1 MFVRAVILIFLLT
14 HFVEANGNDS
24 IKGCL
29 LSGDDWPNKTTVE
42 SNLLPKVRF
51 LGESESGSPV
61 SERLDL
67 LKVPAI
73 SFALI
78 EEGRVEWTSGYGT
91 KIVGAYDPVTCE
103 TLFQAASLSK
113 PITLMAAVRMHD
125 AGLIDLDVD
134 IQNYLRHYTLP
145 TGEQSAANPITF
157 RTLLEHTSGLTPGG
171 FMGYH
176 RDLALP
182 TDLDI
187 LNGTGVSNSARL
199 ESLKQPGAELAY
211 SGGGYTVAEVAM
223 QDVAGKPF
231 DELMSEWILGPLNM
245 QSSEFTQPLPANR
258 TKEVAQGHDAK
269 GNTIDGGWHNY
280 PEQAAAGLW
289 STAGDLAKFL
299 VEIFKA
305 YHGQSDA
312 LDKEAIRH
320 LLHDQR
326 HGHAY
331 GFIVSSNEGEAPTI
345 THYGGNVGYR
355 SFMFINLQTGDGA
368 VYLTNSDGG
377 GNLGSEFLHSASRV
391 YGWQSYQQQEAV
403 RAYRSEEALK
413 RLVGEYAFN
422 ENLKVT
428 IDYSDSEKAIGVNFP
443 NGDRY
448 SLVPIAGDYQF
459 IYAGSGVTV
468 SFAIDADTQSLT
480 LYGDTATKVD

>member
-1 MFVRAVILIFLLT
+1 MFVRVVILIFLLT
-14 HFVEANGNDS
+14 HCVEANGDES
-24 IKGCL
+24 AKGCV
-29 LSGDDWPNKTTVE
+29 SPGDERPNVTTVE

-61 SERLDL
+61 SERIDF

-78 EEGRVEWTSGYGT
+78 EEGRVKWTSAYGT
-91 KIVGAYDPVTCE
+91 RIAGEDDTVTCE

-113 PITLMAAVRMHD
+113 PITLMAAVRMQN

-134 IQNYLRHYTLP
+134 IQNYLRGYTLP
-145 TGEQSAANPITF
+145 TGEQSADNPVTF
-157 RTLLEHTSGLTPGG
+157 RNLLEHTSGLTPGG
-171 FMGYH
+171 FLGYH

-182 TDLDI
+182 TDIDI
-187 LNGTGVSNSARL
+187 LNGTGVANSPRL

-211 SGGGYTVAEVAM
+211 SGGGYTVVEVAM

-231 DELMSEWILGPLNM
+231 DELMREWILGPLNM
-245 QSSEFTQPLPANR
+245 RSSEFTQPLPASR
-258 TKEVAQGHDAK
+258 AKEVAQGHDGK
-269 GNTIDGGWHNY
+269 GKTIDGGWNNY

-289 STAGDLAKFL
+289 STAGDLAKFM
-299 VEIFKA
+299 VEIFNA
-305 YHGQSDA
+305 YHGQSDEFGK
-312 LDKEAIRH
+312 DAIRN

-326 HGHAY
+326 DGHAY
-331 GFIVSSNEGEAPTI
+331 GFIVSGNEGEAPTI

-377 GNLGSEFLHSASRV
+377 GNLGSEFLYSASRV
-391 YGWQSYQQQEAV
+391 YGWQRYQQEEAV
-403 RAYRSEEALK
+403 RAFRSDAALK
-413 RLVGEYAFN
+413 RLVGVYAFN

-428 IDYSDSEKAIGVNFP
+428 INYSDSEKAIGVNFP

-448 SLVPIAGDYQF
+448 SLVPIAEDDHF
-459 IYAGSGVTV
+459 IHAGSGVTV

-480 LYGDTATKVD
+480 LYGDTAKRVD

>member
-1 MFVRAVILIFLLT
+1 MLVRAVILILLLT
-14 HFVEANGNDS
+14 HFVEAIGNES
-24 IKGCL
+24 TEGCVL
-29 LSGDDWPNKTTVE
+29 LGDDWPDRTTVE

-61 SERLDL
+61 SERIDL
-67 LKVPAI
+67 HGVPAI

-78 EEGRVEWTSGYGT
+78 KEGRVRWTSGYGT
-91 KIVGAYDPVTCE
+91 KIAGENDPVTCE

-113 PITLMAAVRMHD
+113 PVTLMAAVRMHE
-125 AGLIDLDVD
+125 AGLIDLDAD
-134 IQNYLRHYTLP
+134 IQNYLRDYSLP

-157 RTLLEHTSGLTPGG
+157 RNLLEHTSGLTPGG
-171 FMGYH
+171 FLGYN

-182 TDLDI
+182 TDIDI
-187 LNGTGVSNSARL
+187 LNGTGVANSPRL

-211 SGGGYTVAEVAM
+211 SGGGYTVVEVAM

-231 DELMSEWILGPLNM
+231 DELMREWILGPLNM
-245 QSSEFTQPLPANR
+245 QSSEFTQPLLASR
-258 TKEVAQGHDAK
+258 AKEVAQGHDGMGK
-269 GNTIDGGWHNY
+269 TIDGGWNNY

-289 STAGDLAKFL
+289 STAGDLAKFM

-305 YHGQSDA
+305 YHGQSDEF
-312 LDKEAIRH
+312 DKDAIRN

-326 HGHAY
+326 DGHAY
-331 GFIVSSNEGEAPTI
+331 GFIVSGNKGEAPTI

-355 SFMFINLQTGDGA
+355 SFMFINLQTGNGA
-368 VYLTNSDGG
+368 VYLTNSDAG
-377 GNLGSEFLHSASRV
+377 GNLGSEFLYSASRV

-403 RAYRSEEALK
+403 RASRSEEALK

-428 IDYSDSEKAIGVNFP
+428 IDYSDSEEAIGVNFP

-459 IYAGSGVTV
+459 IHAGSGVTV

-480 LYGDTATKVD
+480 LYGDTATRVD

>member
-1 MFVRAVILIFLLT
+1 MFVRVAILIFLLT
-14 HFVEANGNDS
+14 HFGEANGNES
-24 IKGCL
+24 AKGCAPP
-29 LSGDDWPNKTTVE
+29 GDDRPNMTAIE

-51 LGESESGSPV
+51 LGEPESGSPV
-61 SERLDL
+61 SERIDF

-78 EEGRVEWTSGYGT
+78 KGGRVKWTSAYGT
-91 KIVGAYDPVTCE
+91 RIAGEDDPVTCE

-113 PITLMAAVRMHD
+113 PLTLIAAVRMQD

-134 IQNYLRHYTLP
+134 IQNYLRDYTLP

-157 RTLLEHTSGLTPGG
+157 RNLLEHTSGLTPGG
-171 FMGYH
+171 FLGYH

-182 TDLDI
+182 TDIDI
-187 LNGTGVSNSARL
+187 LNGTGVANSPRL

-211 SGGGYTVAEVAM
+211 SGGGYTVVEVAM

-231 DELMSEWILGPLNM
+231 DDLMSEWILGPLNM
-245 QSSEFTQPLPANR
+245 QSSEFTQPLPASR
-258 TKEVAQGHDAK
+258 AKEVAQGHDGK
-269 GNTIDGGWHNY
+269 GKTIDGGWNNY

-289 STAGDLAKFL
+289 STAGDLAKFI

-305 YHGQSDA
+305 YHRQSDEI
-312 LDKEAIRH
+312 DKDAIH
-320 LLHDQR
+320 NLLHDQR
-326 HGHAY
+326 DGHAY
-331 GFIVSSNEGEAPTI
+331 GFIVSGNEGEAPTI
-345 THYGGNVGYR
+345 THYGGNIGYR

-368 VYLTNSDGG
+368 VYLTSSDAG
-377 GNLGSEFLHSASRV
+377 GNLGSEFLYSASRV
-391 YGWQSYQQQEAV
+391 YGWQSYQQEEAV
-403 RAYRSEEALK
+403 RAFRSEAALK

-448 SLVPIAGDYQF
+448 YLVPIAGDSQF
-459 IYAGSGVTV
+459 IHANTGVTV

-480 LYGDTATKVD
+480 LYGDTAKRVD